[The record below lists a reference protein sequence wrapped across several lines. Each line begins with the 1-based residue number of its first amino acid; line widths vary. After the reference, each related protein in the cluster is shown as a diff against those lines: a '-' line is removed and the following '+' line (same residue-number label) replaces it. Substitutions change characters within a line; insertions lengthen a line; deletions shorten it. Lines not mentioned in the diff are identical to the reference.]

1 LTAYFLVLDYIL
13 LVSFGRAVPFLRLI
27 LPISI
32 LGVGDPRSYDVNMV
46 NLASVSEDPKPN
58 PARQSTVP
66 GLEHITLEAPGEDE
80 FSTSVYG
87 SRFAA
92 EDLPSKEMPEKE
104 MPKEIAYRMIKDELS
119 LDGNPML
126 K

>member
-1 LTAYFLVLDYIL
+1 MVHLST
-13 LVSFGRAVPFLRLI
+13 VS
-27 LPISI
+27 
-32 LGVGDPRSYDVNMV
+32 NKQ
-46 NLASVSEDPKPN
+46 EDGPKR
-58 PARQSTVP
+58 RQSVVP
-66 GLEHITLEAPGEDE
+66 GLEHISLEAPGDDE
-80 FSTSVYG
+80 FSSSVYG

-92 EDLPSKEMPEKE
+92 DDLPAHEMPEKE